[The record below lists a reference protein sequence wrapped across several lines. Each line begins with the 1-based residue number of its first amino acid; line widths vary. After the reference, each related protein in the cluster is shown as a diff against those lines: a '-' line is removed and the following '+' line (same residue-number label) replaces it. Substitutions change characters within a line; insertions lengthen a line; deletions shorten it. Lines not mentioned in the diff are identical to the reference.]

1 MSEPPTQPQQPP
13 AAPTDG
19 SAACRACAAALAAD
33 QRYCLNCGERRGE
46 PRVDFRKHVKGS
58 EDAAATGR
66 ANGAAPGGASPPTS
80 VQPPGGASSG
90 GERQRD
96 YAPLAAVGGIAVL
109 GVMLLIGVL
118 IGRGTGSG
126 EGSSAAPQVI
136 TVGAAEAGGS
146 TSGEAGEKGAGS
158 ENTSASGREKSRKG
172 SKAVAD
178 GSSDTGNAP
187 VASEDQLKEL
197 QEQSPEEYSESSAKL
212 PDEIATP
219 GEPPPTDNK
228 APGGG
233 SGGTTI
239 E

>member
-13 AAPTDG
+13 AVLPDA
-19 SAACRACAAALAAD
+19 SAACRACGAALAAD

-46 PRVDFRKHVKGS
+46 PRVDFRKHGKGG
-58 EDAAATGR
+58 EPAMPAR
-66 ANGAAPGGASPPTS
+66 ANGAAPGGGSPSSTAQPASAGP
-80 VQPPGGASSG
+80 SG
-90 GERQRD
+90 GEGRQRD
-96 YAPLAAVGGIAVL
+96 YAPLAAAGGIAVL

-126 EGSSAAPQVI
+126 EGSSASPQVI
-136 TVGAAEAGGS
+136 TVGAAEAGA
-146 TSGEAGEKGAGS
+146 EAGGATGEGGGGD
-158 ENTSASGREKSRKG
+158 ENASASGKGKSRQG
-172 SKAVAD
+172 SKAVAG
-178 GSSDTGNAP
+178 GSADTGDAP
-187 VASEDQLKEL
+187 VASEGQLKEL

-219 GEPPPTDNK
+219 GAAPPTDDK